1 VRDRLLRALGDP
13 EDTVVGH
20 AASDEALGLALLAGY
35 GDRVAKRRRPGSDQL
50 VLAGGGSAVQ
60 SESSVVRA
68 APLCVVLDAREQ
80 RGRVIAHLVSAI
92 EPEWLLELFPD
103 RVQDVEEVVF
113 DEARE
118 RVELSRGLRYGGVML
133 DESRGGEP
141 DPQRAAAVLADVVLA
156 RGLERVADMDAVER
170 FERRVA
176 HAARISDAAE
186 PLPEDARKR
195 ALRAACMGCRTL
207 SDVDGQGLLGAMQGL
222 LSGEQLAALQRL
234 APEQVALPSGRKL
247 RVHYEPDRPPWVA
260 SRLQDFFGSAD
271 GPRLGIEPLVLH
283 LLAPNQ
289 RAVQVTTDLAGF
301 WTRHYPELRKQ
312 LMRRYPKHA
321 WPEDPLTA
329 APPKPG
335 GRRRR

>member
-1 VRDRLLRALGDP
+1 M
-13 EDTVVGH
+13 
-20 AASDEALGLALLAGY
+20 ALLAGY

-50 VLAGGGSAVQ
+50 VLAAGGSAVQ
-60 SESSVVRA
+60 SETSVVRA

-92 EPEWLLELFPD
+92 EAEWLLELFPD

-113 DEARE
+113 DDKRE
-118 RVELSRGLRYGGVML
+118 RVELSRGLRYGGIML

-141 DPQRAAAVLADVVLA
+141 DPERAAAVLAEVVLA
-156 RGLERVADMDAVER
+156 RGLERVADLDAVER

-176 HAARISDAAE
+176 HAARLSDAVT
-186 PLPEDARKR
+186 PLPQDARQQ
-195 ALRAACMGCRTL
+195 ALRAACTGCRTL
-207 SDVDGQGLLGAMQGL
+207 SDVDGQALLGAMQGL
-222 LSGEQLAALQRL
+222 LPGEQLAAVQRL
-234 APEQVALPSGRKL
+234 APEQVTLPSGRKL
-247 RVHYEPDRPPWVA
+247 RVRYEPDRPPWVA

-271 GPRLGIEPLVLH
+271 GPRLGGEPLVLH

-301 WTRHYPELRKQ
+301 WKRHYPDLRKQ

-321 WPEDPLTA
+321 WPEDPLRA
-329 APPKPG
+329 EPPKPR